1 MILFSGSIIVTFD
14 LSTAEDDI
22 DASVNTI
29 YNYVQTG
36 CDFTHNSASLTCADT
51 LNMDGEPYSQVEVED
66 NNKVKQMINLY
77 ISNLGRLE
85 CSSWMPV

>member
-22 DASVNTI
+22 DASVDTI

-36 CDFTHNSASLTCADT
+36 CDFTYNSASLTCTNT
-51 LNMDGEPYSQVEVED
+51 LKVDGEPYSQGEEED
-66 NNKVKQMINLY
+66 DNKVKQMINLY